1 MLTKLSFC
9 GKRQISFFCSQ
20 VTLKEVDKE
29 VDAEEHWGVD
39 KEVDREVD
47 EEKHWGVDEEVADLS
62 SYEWGE
68 RMGWVLP
75 SDPLICARARCQ
87 M

>member
-1 MLTKLSFC
+1 M
-9 GKRQISFFCSQ
+9 
-20 VTLKEVDKE
+20 TLKEVDKE
-29 VDAEEHWGVD
+29 VDEEVD

-68 RMGWVLP
+68 RMGWLLP

>member
-1 MLTKLSFC
+1 M
-9 GKRQISFFCSQ
+9 
-20 VTLKEVDKE
+20 TLKEVDKE
-29 VDAEEHWGVD
+29 VDEEVD
-39 KEVDREVD
+39 KEVADLKEVD
-47 EEKHWGVDEEVADLS
+47 NEVDAEEHWGVDEEVADLS

-68 RMGWVLP
+68 RMGWLLP

>member
-1 MLTKLSFC
+1 MDKYN
-9 GKRQISFFCSQ
+9 FFVCSQ
-20 VTLKEVDKE
+20 VTFKEVDK
-29 VDAEEHWGVD
+29 
-39 KEVDREVD
+39 EVD

-68 RMGWVLP
+68 RMGWLLP

>member
-1 MLTKLSFC
+1 M
-9 GKRQISFFCSQ
+9 
-20 VTLKEVDKE
+20 TLKEVDKE
-29 VDAEEHWGVD
+29 VDEEVD
-39 KEVDREVD
+39 KEVDKEVD

-68 RMGWVLP
+68 RMGWLLP

-87 M
+87 MWSGLSKGEEEEGKGG

>member
-1 MLTKLSFC
+1 MDKYN
-9 GKRQISFFCSQ
+9 FFVCSQ
-20 VTLKEVDKE
+20 VTLKEVDK
-29 VDAEEHWGVD
+29 
-39 KEVDREVD
+39 EVD

-68 RMGWVLP
+68 RMGWLLP